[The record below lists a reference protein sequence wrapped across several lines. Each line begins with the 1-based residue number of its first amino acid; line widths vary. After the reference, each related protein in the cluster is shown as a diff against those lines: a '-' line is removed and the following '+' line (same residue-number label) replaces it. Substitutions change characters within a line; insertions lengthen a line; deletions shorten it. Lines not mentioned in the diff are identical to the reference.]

1 MNQTSLCDTGRIQ
14 SPVRIKPKSTTFT
27 NYSPFV
33 FSQSYRVSTTLK
45 LTYLKGS
52 TIVFTAEPGSS
63 GPLQVTGGVFKGTF
77 TFQSAHL
84 HWPRSKHRFP
94 EKNYVAEA
102 HFIHKNLVT
111 GEIGVFGFF
120 FVETSTE
127 DTANTWNRLLSAD
140 ANSSFTLTDG
150 LSSLMQGDLTK
161 FYHYLGSLTV
171 PPCTE
176 GLLWIVVPSSIPL
189 AKTRLE
195 RLQTEIVT
203 QNYRETQPLNGRV
216 VQRSYEWSWSTIRL
230 TDMNFSSVHILIES
244 LLWKWNKNH
253 RNGYEF
259 EDDRAVRV
267 ISYCVWKTC
276 GPSSQEL
283 QAHFYGEPLWKGSGN
298 ETNRECRSSGQFDSK
313 AKENSWKHCALG

>member
-1 MNQTSLCDTGRIQ
+1 MIQTSLCDTGRIQ
-14 SPVRIKPKSTTFT
+14 SPIRIKPKSTTFT

-33 FSQSYRVSTTLK
+33 FSQSYRESTTLK

-52 TIVFTAEPGSS
+52 TIGLTAEPGSS
-63 GPLQVTGGVFKGTF
+63 GPLQVTGGVFKGAF

-84 HWPRSKHRFP
+84 HWPRSEHRFP

-127 DTANTWNRLLSAD
+127 DTANSWNRLLSAD

-216 VQRSYEWSWSTIRL
+216 VQRSYE
-230 TDMNFSSVHILIES
+230 
-244 LLWKWNKNH
+244 
-253 RNGYEF
+253 
-259 EDDRAVRV
+259 
-267 ISYCVWKTC
+267 
-276 GPSSQEL
+276 
-283 QAHFYGEPLWKGSGN
+283 
-298 ETNRECRSSGQFDSK
+298 
-313 AKENSWKHCALG
+313 